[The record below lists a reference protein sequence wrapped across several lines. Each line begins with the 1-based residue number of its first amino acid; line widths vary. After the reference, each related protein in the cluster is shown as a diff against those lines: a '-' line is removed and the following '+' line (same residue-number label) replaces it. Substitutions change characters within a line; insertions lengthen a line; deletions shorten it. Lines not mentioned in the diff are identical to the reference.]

1 MKLLSSFVELFLLLH
16 LLVAGHVFQL
26 IEGELLN
33 ENKRKLSSRPF
44 NFHKVIKDKNALS
57 FLALDERSS
66 RRAMKGRRYR
76 PPPYNG
82 AAGTC
87 GALLA
92 YRSTNFNRMGSLKN
106 CKVTSRCDRNDRHY
120 RVCGGC

>member
-1 MKLLSSFVELFLLLH
+1 MKLISSFVELFLLLH

-57 FLALDERSS
+57 RKDIVDKYKKFKQEKINKIDDLINFDGDS
-66 RRAMKGRRYR
+66 
-76 PPPYNG
+76 
-82 AAGTC
+82 AA
-87 GALLA
+87 
-92 YRSTNFNRMGSLKN
+92 KN
-106 CKVTSRCDRNDRHY
+106 QLH
-120 RVCGGC
+120 

>member
-1 MKLLSSFVELFLLLH
+1 MKLISSFVELFLLLH

-66 RRAMKGRRYR
+66 RRAMKGRKKNTDR
-76 PPPYNG
+76 
-82 AAGTC
+82 
-87 GALLA
+87 LLTTA
-92 YRSTNFNRMGSLKN
+92 QRGLAVLSPHTVLL
-106 CKVTSRCDRNDRHY
+106 TSIEW
-120 RVCGGC
+120 VV